1 MSVSSVPWMTKVYS
15 SMEDNCPTKVTA
27 RRLLIT
33 HYHTSGF
40 WPQWRQGAWKH
51 TPFLF
56 ARLFAGIRRTHVLR
70 GRGGGEWWPITLCSW
85 WMYWNKE
92 KPRRLNCI
100 LLLLERTPKS
110 YFLYKDYNNKS
121 ISLYYFICPLQA
133 FLCTYQCT
141 LLFWEQRVKISLT
154 ADIKVK
160 DHKDA
165 VRKTS

>member
-1 MSVSSVPWMTKVYS
+1 MFPEWLKSIALWKITAQQKSQQEGCLSHITIQVGSGHNGGKVLG
-15 SMEDNCPTKVTA
+15 NTPHFC
-27 RRLLIT
+27 L
-33 HYHTSGF
+33 
-40 WPQWRQGAWKH
+40 QGC
-51 TPFLF
+51 L
-56 ARLFAGIRRTHVLR
+56 RESEERTCC
-70 GRGGGEWWPITLCSW
+70 GGGGGGERWPITLCSW